1 LEAAEEEVLVAQV
14 VLQVEVVVN
23 LLFLVQ
29 VFLRYLLLE
38 EQVMVLVETV
48 AQILLKDDK
57 VVQVN
62 KLQ

>member
-1 LEAAEEEVLVAQV
+1 MVQV

-29 VFLRYLLLE
+29 VFHYLLLE
-38 EQVMVLVETV
+38 EQAIILLETV